1 MSITEV
7 QETKTNLKAWID
19 QLSDN
24 NMLSMLDGLRT
35 SNSDKISWEELSE
48 YQRENINEGLN
59 DIENG
64 RVMSSEEFWRRLK
77 NE

>member
-7 QETKTNLKAWID
+7 QETKSSLKAWID
-19 QLSDN
+19 QLSDD
-24 NMLSMLDGLRT
+24 NMLSMLDSLRA
-35 SNSDKISWEELSE
+35 SNSDKISWEQLSE
-48 YQRENINEGLN
+48 YQKKNITEGQN

-64 RVMSSEEFWRRLK
+64 RVMTSEEFWHRLK